1 MGRKKQSNRS
11 VSAPAVDAE
20 KEIIDPRW
28 NIFFFAAIDRPWV
41 LNPHLFYA
49 EQAQE
54 RLLSQFSDVEI
65 RSEATKKGESFIESA
80 GDWFNPDYH
89 DESDVYE
96 NIEQIEACHWVALRE
111 MKVTVTLSLTA
122 GMYHQFDKALRDL
135 LIREAR
141 SWRWL

>member
-1 MGRKKQSNRS
+1 MGRKNNQT
-11 VSAPAVDAE
+11 AVYQRQLLMLKKKLSTRDGTSFSL
-20 KEIIDPRW
+20 RQLT
-28 NIFFFAAIDRPWV
+28 DRGC
-41 LNPHLFYA
+41 LTRIFYA

-111 MKVTVTLSLTA
+111 MKVTVTLS
-122 GMYHQFDKALRDL
+122 
-135 LIREAR
+135 
-141 SWRWL
+141 